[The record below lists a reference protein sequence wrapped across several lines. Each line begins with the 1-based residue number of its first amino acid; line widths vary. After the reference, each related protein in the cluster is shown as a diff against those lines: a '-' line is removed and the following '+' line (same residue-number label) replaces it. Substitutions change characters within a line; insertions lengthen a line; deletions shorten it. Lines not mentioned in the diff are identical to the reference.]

1 LSAAEQAH
9 RESQTIRPAVEADLD
24 SVVENL
30 WSVASEGR
38 WIGTEVPFDRV
49 ERRRLYQRTME
60 MPDALLLVAEV
71 DGQVVGQIGVQVAR
85 YGVADLGMAIV
96 DGYRNQGIGTALLE
110 AAISWAARSG
120 AHKMSLEVW
129 PHNEG
134 GLALYRK
141 LGFVEEGRKVR
152 HYRRSNG
159 EVWDAILMG
168 RPLP

>member
-1 LSAAEQAH
+1 MSAAEQVH
-9 RESQTIRPAVEADLD
+9 PHTIRPAVEADLD
-24 SVVENL
+24 AIVDNL
-30 WSVASEGR
+30 WSVAAEGR

-49 ERRRLYQRTME
+49 ERRRLYQRMIE
-60 MPDALLLVAEV
+60 MPSALLLVADV
-71 DGQVVGQIGVQVAR
+71 DGQVVGQIGLQVAR

-110 AAISWAARSG
+110 AAISWAAGTG
-120 AHKMSLEVW
+120 AHKISLEVW

-159 EVWDAILMG
+159 EIWDAVLMG